1 MQELLQARLLM
12 RYSCILQAE
21 VGTAVYTGD
30 TAEQSCTVNMT
41 TSDVFRHGTLMVVLK
56 PSVLAC
62 HTSDILLIVLV
73 LQLFTMP
80 TYHLQTRLPTCC
92 A

>member
-30 TAEQSCTVNMT
+30 TAQQSCTVKY
-41 TSDVFRHGTLMVVLK
+41 DDFRCLSSWDTDGCVK
-56 PSVLAC
+56 A
-62 HTSDILLIVLV
+62 I
-73 LQLFTMP
+73 
-80 TYHLQTRLPTCC
+80 C
-92 A
+92 AGMSYK